1 MSQKPD
7 KELKKAFQEL
17 HEKVIDTRQKLKLA
31 DIQIEGLKRS
41 KQRAELTLVELK
53 TLPDKTRT
61 FESVGRMFLLQDI
74 NTINQDLNKRTK
86 FAEEKIKT
94 LECNKNYLMDNL
106 TESENNIREMV
117 QKRQKEAQES
127 S

>member
-1 MSQKPD
+1 MSQRPD
-7 KELKKAFQEL
+7 EELKKAFQEL

-31 DIQIEGLKRS
+31 DIQIESLKRS

-53 TLPDKTRT
+53 TLPEKTRT

-74 NTINQDLNKRTK
+74 DTINQDLNKRTK
-86 FAEEKIKT
+86 FAEDKIKT
-94 LECNKNYLMDNL
+94 LDSNKTFLLKNL

-127 S
+127 N